1 MFNLFKKEHCKIDE
15 TYLDKSY
22 KRLGYSDSII
32 FYKFYQECSPVFNA
46 INLVVD
52 SCVDVELSV
61 KDKQQEELV
70 NHPILNILKKP
81 NPFTDGKTFLQE
93 FLKDYLIA
101 GNAYINVNK
110 ANNTTE
116 LTIINDSD
124 ISITNR
130 PIDNF
135 PDRYQYSNSNI
146 YTRQK
151 DNKFFDQKGNQIIHL
166 RNAKIK
172 QKDTKGASFLLG
184 CQLEMNQ
191 YLEASV
197 HNNALLKNQCKP
209 AKIISMKGTVNAQWI
224 NAIKE
229 MFRKNSG
236 SANAGNNL
244 FIPHEVVDVKDAGYN
259 PQDLDFKNLKRDCD
273 IAIQKCLKI
282 PLPLVV
288 ADNMTLS
295 NLESSVPIFYDNAI
309 LPLMNRYVAFLNS
322 NLLPLFDNEN
332 RYEIII
338 DVSQIRALKQRT
350 INDVMKSFE
359 GGLITRNEG
368 RAEIGR
374 EDTNGGDTFYQPQ
387 NLIPV
392 GSDRYT
398 TDNRQTTNKNAFIK
412 RMQELKDAD
421 GNRIY
426 NDDFIETNAE
436 IYFDQ

>member
-1 MFNLFKKEHCKIDE
+1 MFNLFKKEHCRIEETNIDN
-15 TYLDKSY
+15 SY
-22 KRLGYSDSII
+22 RLLGGNEAEI

-52 SCVDVELSV
+52 TSVDIKLSM
-61 KDKQQEELV
+61 KDKVQEELID
-70 NHPILNILKKP
+70 HPILNLLQKP

-93 FLKDYLIA
+93 FLRDYLIT
-101 GNAYINVNK
+101 GNAYININK
-110 ANNTTE
+110 VGNTTE
-116 LTIINDSD
+116 LTIINDTD
-124 ISITNR
+124 INIINN
-130 PIDNF
+130 IKDNF
-135 PDRYQYSNSNI
+135 PSSYQYSSNTI
-146 YTRQK
+146 YNRVG
-151 DNKFFDQKGNQIIHL
+151 DKFIDKLGNQIIHL
-166 RNAKIK
+166 RNSKIK
-172 QKDTKGASFLLG
+172 QRDVKGSSFLVG

-191 YLEASV
+191 YLQASV
-197 HNNALLKNQCKP
+197 HNNSLLRNQCKP
-209 AKIISMKGTVNAQWI
+209 AKIISMKGMVNAQWV
-224 NAIKE
+224 NQIKE
-229 MFRKNSG
+229 MFKKNSG
-236 SANAGNNL
+236 SMNTGNNL